1 MGFFIAGDLIMNFLI
16 ENWPR
21 VGVVYAIIITP
32 ILFYYKTKLGIPL
45 FLIWLMTPIYL
56 LHQTEEYLIPGG
68 FKKELNKNFT
78 GDEESDGPLTF
89 LSAFI
94 INVPLIWIVFPLF
107 AALATYYDN
116 LNFGVY
122 IFYFSVLNGFTH
134 VGLGIVQGRY
144 NPGLFVSFFGN
155 VLFGLIS
162 LTILHGTGKILPVHI
177 ILSAIVGILIH
188 LAIILPLRLKTKA
201 LNKTRTT

>member
-1 MGFFIAGDLIMNFLI
+1 MNFLM

-21 VGVVYAIIITP
+21 IGVVYVIIITP
-32 ILFYYKTKLGIPL
+32 ILFYCKTRLGLPL
-45 FLIWLMTPIYL
+45 FLIWLMPPIYL
-56 LHQTEEYLIPGG
+56 LHQAEEYLIPGG
-68 FKKELNKNFT
+68 FKKELHKKLT
-78 GDEESDGPLTF
+78 GDEESTGPLIS

-94 INVPLIWIVFPLF
+94 INVPMIWIVFPLF
-107 AALATYYDN
+107 AALATCYNN

-134 VGLGIVQGRY
+134 VGLGIVEGRY

-162 LTILHGTGKILPVHI
+162 LTVLHGTGEILPAHI
-177 ILSAIVGILIH
+177 IFSVIVGILIH

-201 LNKTRTT
+201 LKKGKI